1 MKRPG
6 IDAVPSEGFHGRGE
20 LDRLIDPFPGAKE
33 MRLGL
38 ALTLLLQAPALAA
51 VAQEAT
57 EYASARAGLVAQ
69 VELNAELAGPVT
81 GHPVIAPSVLE
92 AIREVPRHLF
102 VPEAV
107 AAYAY
112 LDLPLPAAFGL
123 RESQPFLVA
132 LMSDLVDIQAGD
144 DVLVLGVGGG
154 YHAAVASRL
163 AARVHAVDLD
173 AAAATAVEARL
184 GRLGY
189 GNVEV
194 RSADPYDGWPEAE
207 RTFDAIIVRLA
218 VDRLPQALLRQLA
231 PGGRLVAPI
240 GPAESEQSL
249 MLVIRRADGS
259 LGGRSVLPVRFM
271 RLPGGERI

>member
-1 MKRPG
+1 
-6 IDAVPSEGFHGRGE
+6 
-20 LDRLIDPFPGAKE
+20 

-38 ALTLLLQAPALAA
+38 VLALVVQALTFPATAEEAA
-51 VAQEAT
+51 EF
-57 EYASARAGLVAQ
+57 ASARAGLVAQ
-69 VELNAELAGPVT
+69 VELNAKLAAPVT
-81 GHPVIAPSVLE
+81 GHPVIAPAILE
-92 AIREVPRHLF
+92 AIGDVPRHLF

-132 LMSDLVDIQAGD
+132 LMSDLVEIEAGD

-173 AAAATAVEARL
+173 AAAATAVAARL
-184 GRLGY
+184 EELGFD
-189 GNVEV
+189 NVEV
-194 RSADPYDGWPEAE
+194 QSADPYDGWPEGE

-218 VDRLPQALLRQLA
+218 IDRLPAALLRQLA

-240 GPAESEQSL
+240 GRAEVEQAL
-249 MLVIRRADGS
+249 TLVTRQADGS
-259 LGGRSVLPVRFM
+259 FEREEILPVRFM